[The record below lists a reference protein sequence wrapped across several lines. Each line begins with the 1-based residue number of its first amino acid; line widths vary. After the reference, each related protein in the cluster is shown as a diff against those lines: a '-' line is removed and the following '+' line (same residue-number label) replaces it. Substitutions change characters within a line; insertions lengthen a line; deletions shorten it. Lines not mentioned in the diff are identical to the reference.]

1 MALITGITGAAAG
14 PEEPT
19 RLEEQAQAQA
29 ETEVEVRLE
38 PEPEPVEHE
47 KAEPEKPE
55 PEKPEPGIAERG
67 YTLVGRAM
75 RFVMKNMVPVA
86 WQSVV
91 QDMAKQLPT
100 TIKLEPAEDLQWEN
114 EARHQ
119 QMAED
124 LSDQGFVDAG
134 IYRATSMDTK
144 IHLMVNEAYDIRAV
158 VYEHANSEVVLDLVT
173 LFGDGTAVT
182 YVNREDPGIEQSPLH
197 PNVYLGDISV
207 VDQLETCLRERPK
220 KARFPETPAAAA
232 RLMELEYAFG
242 TRRLR
247 GESVN
252 PIEIADAY
260 LEAIEEAAANNEMVQ
275 EEPEASEEVVQEP
288 PKAPE
293 VPRWTGRAEAVLPPR
308 EQAIGL
314 ATAEHKKANAVGVGK
329 K

>member
-19 RLEEQAQAQA
+19 RPQEKLEA
-29 ETEVEVRLE
+29 ESEVR
-38 PEPEPVEHE
+38 PEPGPETPESETLAPEMPAVEALE
-47 KAEPEKPE
+47 SPE
-55 PEKPEPGIAERG
+55 PEKPELSLAERS
-67 YTLVGRAM
+67 YTFVGRAM
-75 RFVMKNMVPVA
+75 RFVMQNVIPDA

-100 TIKLEPAEDLQWEN
+100 TIQLEPAKDLSWEN
-114 EARHQ
+114 ETRHQ
-119 QMAED
+119 HVVED

-134 IYRATSMDTK
+134 IFVAASMETK

-158 VYEHANSEVVLDLVT
+158 VYEPANSEIVLDLVT

-197 PNVYLGDISV
+197 PNVYLGNVSV
-207 VDQLETCLRERPK
+207 VDQLETCLNDRPK

-260 LEAIEEAAANNEMVQ
+260 LDAIEQAGAAKSDPASQ
-275 EEPEASEEVVQEP
+275 PETPQ
-288 PKAPE
+288 
-293 VPRWTGRAEAVLPPR
+293 VPRWTGRADTVLPPI
-308 EQAIGL
+308 EEAIGL
-314 ATAEHKKANAVGVGK
+314 ATAEHKKADAVTVGK